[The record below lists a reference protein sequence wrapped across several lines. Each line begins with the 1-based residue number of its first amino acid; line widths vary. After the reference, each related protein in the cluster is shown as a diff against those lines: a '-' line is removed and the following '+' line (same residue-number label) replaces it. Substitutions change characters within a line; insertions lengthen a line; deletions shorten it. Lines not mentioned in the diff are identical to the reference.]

1 PKKKSEPEGT
11 ETADLPLRYMI
22 IFPCLRTSPDRHRAG
37 TYLQAP
43 AGQQCPAEAPNVCF
57 SKTRRRRT
65 GRTPFVWDCKGRK
78 HFRTRKIYFEI
89 SRKKKQAS
97 KNQNKKP
104 KTEKE
109 QPLKPERG
117 AKVERI
123 FLFTKPFS
131 QKIYSNTDY
140 QRLYFL
146 LLD

>member
-1 PKKKSEPEGT
+1 
-11 ETADLPLRYMI
+11 MI

-89 SRKKKQAS
+89 SRKKKTS
-97 KNQNKKP
+97 KQKSKQKTQNRKRTTPQTLAECKISKYSP
-104 KTEKE
+104 IHKT
-109 QPLKPERG
+109 
-117 AKVERI
+117 
-123 FLFTKPFS
+123 FFTKNLFEH
-131 QKIYSNTDY
+131 
-140 QRLYFL
+140 
-146 LLD
+146 